1 MGGVVKWLLAKGL
14 GAFGYK
20 NKKFVRSL
28 RSHNQNSQGPTPPPS
43 SRQPNSIMLVATN
56 LMAWG
61 LGLVMVSHHL
71 IV

>member
-28 RSHNQNSQGPTPPPS
+28 RSHNQNSQGPTPTL
-43 SRQPNSIMLVATN
+43 QQQGKI
-56 LMAWG
+56 
-61 LGLVMVSHHL
+61 L
-71 IV
+71 IG